1 MRFGYSGRDAAGQ
14 TVSGQMVAGDQAEAQ
29 RALEQSGLSAVAVA
43 AAADGPLGHM
53 EWLRA
58 RMRRGVGQRRL
69 LEFSEQLDTLLS
81 AGLPLDRAL
90 HVALN
95 TTEHAQTRAIIQ
107 GLIVEVEKGES
118 LATAFARHPAMFPR
132 LYVSMIR
139 AAEEGGLLPVV
150 LKRLIRYYEQS
161 IEFRSFLVASS
172 VYPAVLLV
180 FSVVA
185 VLVLAL
191 FVMPRFA
198 EMFADINQPIPL
210 PAQILLAGAGA
221 LERWWGA
228 LLALPILCAL
238 AIRLYLGT
246 ASGREAWH
254 KRVFRLPLLGPLL
267 FRAQLARICRTMG
280 TLLASGVPILTAM
293 RAVQA
298 LSENSLLLQAID
310 RLQRAVKEGKGLAHP
325 LLADPLFP
333 RMMGQLVAIGEES
346 GALDGMLIKIADRY
360 EAEVRRATRTLMTV
374 LEPALIIVMGSSI
387 GLIVVSMLYAIFSIN
402 EIPL

>member
-14 TVSGQMVAGDQAEAQ
+14 KVSGQMVAGDQAEAQ
-29 RALEQSGLSAVAVA
+29 RALEKSGLSAVAVA
-43 AAADGPLGHM
+43 ATGEGPIQ
-53 EWLRA
+53 WLRA
-58 RMRRGVGQRRL
+58 RMRRSVGQRRL

-81 AGLPLDRAL
+81 AGLPLDRTL

-95 TTEHAQTRAIIQ
+95 TTEHPQTRAIIQ
-107 GLIVEVEKGES
+107 GLIVDVEKGES
-118 LATAFARHPAMFPR
+118 LATAFARYPAMFPR

-161 IEFRSFLVASS
+161 IEFRSFLIASS
-172 VYPAVLLV
+172 VYPAVLLA
-180 FSVVA
+180 FSVIA

-198 EMFADINQPIPL
+198 EMFADINQPLPL
-210 PAQILLAGAGA
+210 PAQILLAGAGV

-228 LLALPILCAL
+228 LLALLILFAV
-238 AIRLYLGT
+238 AARIYLGST
-246 ASGREAWH
+246 SGREAWQ

-293 RAVQA
+293 RAVQGM
-298 LSENSLLLQAID
+298 SDNILLLQAID

-346 GALDGMLIKIADRY
+346 GALDGMLVKIADRY
-360 EAEVRRATRTLMTV
+360 EAEVRRATRTLLSV
-374 LEPALIIVMGSSI
+374 IEPALIIAMGSSI

>member
-14 TVSGQMVAGDQAEAQ
+14 KVSGQMVAGDQAEAQ
-29 RALEQSGLSAVAVA
+29 RALEKSGLSAVAVA
-43 AAADGPLGHM
+43 VAGEGPIQ
-53 EWLRA
+53 WLRA

-69 LEFSEQLDTLLS
+69 LEFSEQLDTLLG
-81 AGLPLDRAL
+81 AGLPLDRTL

-95 TTEHAQTRAIIQ
+95 TTEHPQTRAIIQ
-107 GLIVEVEKGES
+107 GLIVDVEKGES
-118 LATAFARHPAMFPR
+118 LATAFARYPAMFPR

-161 IEFRSFLVASS
+161 IEFRSFLIASS
-172 VYPAVLLV
+172 VYPAVLLA
-180 FSVVA
+180 FSVIA

-198 EMFADINQPIPL
+198 EMFADINQPLPL
-210 PAQILLAGAGA
+210 PAQILLAGAGV

-228 LLALPILCAL
+228 LLALLILFAV
-238 AIRLYLGT
+238 AARVYLGT
-246 ASGREAWH
+246 TSGREAWQ

-293 RAVQA
+293 RAVQGM
-298 LSENSLLLQAID
+298 SDNILLLQAID

-346 GALDGMLIKIADRY
+346 GALDGMLVKIADRY
-360 EAEVRRATRTLMTV
+360 EADVRRATRTLLSV
-374 LEPALIIVMGSSI
+374 IEPTLIIAMGSSI

>member
-29 RALEQSGLSAVAVA
+29 RALEKSGLSAVAVA
-43 AAADGPLGHM
+43 AAAEGPTG
-53 EWLRA
+53 WLRA

-81 AGLPLDRAL
+81 AGLPLDRTL

-95 TTEHAQTRAIIQ
+95 TTEHPQTRAIIQ
-107 GLIVEVEKGES
+107 GLIVDVEKGES
-118 LATAFARHPAMFPR
+118 LATAFARYPAMFPR

-161 IEFRSFLVASS
+161 IEFRSFLIASS

-210 PAQILLAGAGA
+210 PAQILLAAAGV

-228 LLALPILCAL
+228 LIVLFILLALA
-238 AIRLYLGT
+238 ARVYLGT
-246 ASGREAWH
+246 TSGREAWQ
-254 KRVFRLPLLGPLL
+254 KRVFRLPLVGPLL

-293 RAVQA
+293 RAVQG
-298 LSENSLLLQAID
+298 LSDNILLLQAID

-346 GALDGMLIKIADRY
+346 GALDGMLVKIADRY
-360 EAEVRRATRTLMTV
+360 EAEVRRATMTLLTV
-374 LEPALIIVMGSSI
+374 LEPTLIIAMGSSI

>member
-29 RALEQSGLSAVAVA
+29 RALEKSGLSAVAVA
-43 AAADGPLGHM
+43 AAAEGPTG
-53 EWLRA
+53 WLRA

-81 AGLPLDRAL
+81 AGLPLDRTL

-95 TTEHAQTRAIIQ
+95 TTEHPQTRAIIQ
-107 GLIVEVEKGES
+107 GLIVDVEKGES
-118 LATAFARHPAMFPR
+118 LATAFARYPAMFPR

-161 IEFRSFLVASS
+161 IEFRSFLIASS

-210 PAQILLAGAGA
+210 PAQILLAAAGV
-221 LERWWGA
+221 LERWWGV
-228 LLALPILCAL
+228 LFALPILCAL
-238 AIRLYLGT
+238 TVRLYLGT

-293 RAVQA
+293 RAVQG
-298 LSENSLLLQAID
+298 LSDNILLLQAID

-346 GALDGMLIKIADRY
+346 GALDGMLVKIADRY
-360 EAEVRRATRTLMTV
+360 EAEVRRATRTLLTV
-374 LEPALIIVMGSSI
+374 IEPTLIIAMGSSI

>member
-1 MRFGYSGRDAAGQ
+1 MRFAYSGRDAAGQ
-14 TVSGQMVAGDQAEAQ
+14 PVSGRMVAGDQAEAR
-29 RALEQSGLSAVAVA
+29 RALEQSGLSAVTVSA
-43 AAADGPLGHM
+43 AGLGPLQ
-53 EWLRA
+53 WLRA

-81 AGLPLDRAL
+81 AGLPLDRTL
-90 HVALN
+90 HVILN
-95 TTEHAQTRAIIQ
+95 TTEHPQTRAI
-107 GLIVEVEKGES
+107 VEAVIMDVEKGES
-118 LATAFARHPAMFPR
+118 LAAAFARHPIMFPR

-139 AAEEGGLLPVV
+139 AAEEGSLLPVV

-210 PAQILLAGAGA
+210 PAQILLAGAAA

-228 LLALPILCAL
+228 LLVLSIVVAVA
-238 AIRLYLGT
+238 ARAYLGT

-293 RAVQA
+293 RAVQG
-298 LSENSLLLQAID
+298 LSDNIPLLQALD
-310 RLQRAVKEGKGLAHP
+310 RLQRAVKEGKGLARP

-346 GALDGMLIKIADRY
+346 GALDGMLVKIADRY
-360 EAEVRRATRTLMTV
+360 EAEVRRATRTLLTV
-374 LEPALIIVMGSSI
+374 LEPAMIIVMGSSI

>member
-14 TVSGQMVAGDQAEAQ
+14 KVSGQMVAGDQAEAQ
-29 RALEQSGLSAVAVA
+29 RALEKSGLSAVAVA
-43 AAADGPLGHM
+43 ATGEGPIQ
-53 EWLRA
+53 WLRA
-58 RMRRGVGQRRL
+58 RMRRSVGQRRL

-81 AGLPLDRAL
+81 AGLPLDRTL

-95 TTEHAQTRAIIQ
+95 TTEHPQTRAIIQ
-107 GLIVEVEKGES
+107 GLIVDVEKGES
-118 LATAFARHPAMFPR
+118 LATAFARYPAMFPR

-161 IEFRSFLVASS
+161 IEFRSFLIASS
-172 VYPAVLLV
+172 VYPAVLLA
-180 FSVVA
+180 FSVIA

-198 EMFADINQPIPL
+198 EMFADINQPLPL
-210 PAQILLAGAGA
+210 PAQILLAGAGV

-228 LLALPILCAL
+228 LLALLILFAV
-238 AIRLYLGT
+238 AARIYLGST
-246 ASGREAWH
+246 SGREAWQ

-293 RAVQA
+293 RAVQG
-298 LSENSLLLQAID
+298 LSDNILLLQAID
-310 RLQRAVKEGKGLAHP
+310 RLQRAVKEGKGLARP

-346 GALDGMLIKIADRY
+346 GALDGMLVKIADRY
-360 EAEVRRATRTLMTV
+360 EAEVRRATRTLLSV
-374 LEPALIIVMGSSI
+374 IEPALIIAMGSSI

>member
-1 MRFGYSGRDAAGQ
+1 MRLRYTGRDAAGQ

-29 RALEQSGLSAVAVA
+29 RALEKSGLSAVAVA
-43 AAADGPLGHM
+43 AAAEGPTG
-53 EWLRA
+53 WLRA

-81 AGLPLDRAL
+81 AGLPLDRTL

-95 TTEHAQTRAIIQ
+95 TTEHPQTRAIIQ
-107 GLIVEVEKGES
+107 GLIVDVEKGES
-118 LATAFARHPAMFPR
+118 LATAFARYPAMFPR

-161 IEFRSFLVASS
+161 IEFRSFLIASS

-210 PAQILLAGAGA
+210 PAQILLAAAGV

-228 LLALPILCAL
+228 LIVLFILLALA
-238 AIRLYLGT
+238 ARVYLGT
-246 ASGREAWH
+246 TSGREAWQ
-254 KRVFRLPLLGPLL
+254 KRVFRLPLVGPLL

-293 RAVQA
+293 RAVQG
-298 LSENSLLLQAID
+298 LSDNILLLQAID

-325 LLADPLFP
+325 LLADQLFP

-346 GALDGMLIKIADRY
+346 GALDGMLVKIADRY
-360 EAEVRRATRTLMTV
+360 EAEVRRATRTLLTV
-374 LEPALIIVMGSSI
+374 IEPTLIIAMGSSI

>member
-14 TVSGQMVAGDQAEAQ
+14 TVSGQMVAGDPAEAQ
-29 RALEQSGLSAVAVA
+29 RALEKSGLSAVAVA
-43 AAADGPLGHM
+43 AAAEGPTG
-53 EWLRA
+53 WLRA

-81 AGLPLDRAL
+81 AGLPLDRTL

-95 TTEHAQTRAIIQ
+95 TTEHPQTRAIIQ
-107 GLIVEVEKGES
+107 GLIVDVEKGES
-118 LATAFARHPAMFPR
+118 LATAFARYPAMFPR

-161 IEFRSFLVASS
+161 IEFRSFLIASS

-210 PAQILLAGAGA
+210 PAQILLAAAGV

-228 LLALPILCAL
+228 LIVLFILLALA
-238 AIRLYLGT
+238 ARVYLGT
-246 ASGREAWH
+246 TSGREAWQ
-254 KRVFRLPLLGPLL
+254 KRVFRLPLVGPLL

-293 RAVQA
+293 RAVQG
-298 LSENSLLLQAID
+298 LSDNILLLQAID

-346 GALDGMLIKIADRY
+346 GALDGMLVKIADRY
-360 EAEVRRATRTLMTV
+360 EAEVRRATRTLLTV
-374 LEPALIIVMGSSI
+374 IEPTLIIAMGSSI

>member
-1 MRFGYSGRDAAGQ
+1 MRFAYSGRDAAGQ
-14 TVSGQMVAGDQAEAQ
+14 PVSGRMVAGDQAEAR
-29 RALEQSGLSAVAVA
+29 RALEQSGLSAVAVSA
-43 AAADGPLGHM
+43 AGLGPLQ
-53 EWLRA
+53 WLRA

-81 AGLPLDRAL
+81 AGLPLDRTL
-90 HVALN
+90 HVILN
-95 TTEHAQTRAIIQ
+95 TTEHPQMRAI
-107 GLIVEVEKGES
+107 VEAVIMDVEKGES
-118 LATAFARHPAMFPR
+118 LAAAFARHPTMFPR

-139 AAEEGGLLPVV
+139 AAEEGSLLPVV

-210 PAQILLAGAGA
+210 PAQILLAGAAA

-228 LLALPILCAL
+228 LLALSIVVAV
-238 AIRLYLGT
+238 AARAYLGT

-293 RAVQA
+293 RAVQG
-298 LSENSLLLQAID
+298 LSDNIPLLQALD
-310 RLQRAVKEGKGLAHP
+310 RLQRAVKEGKGLARP

-346 GALDGMLIKIADRY
+346 GALDGMLVKIADRY
-360 EAEVRRATRTLMTV
+360 EAEVRRATRTLLTV
-374 LEPALIIVMGSSI
+374 LEPAMIIVMGSSI

>member
-14 TVSGQMVAGDQAEAQ
+14 KVSGQMVAGDQAEAQ
-29 RALEQSGLSAVAVA
+29 RALEKSGLSAVAVA
-43 AAADGPLGHM
+43 ATGEGPIQ
-53 EWLRA
+53 WLRA
-58 RMRRGVGQRRL
+58 RMRRSVGQRRL

-81 AGLPLDRAL
+81 AGLPLDRTL

-95 TTEHAQTRAIIQ
+95 TTEHPQTRAIIQ
-107 GLIVEVEKGES
+107 GLIVDVEKGES
-118 LATAFARHPAMFPR
+118 LATAFARYPAMFPR

-161 IEFRSFLVASS
+161 IEFRSFLIASS
-172 VYPAVLLV
+172 VYPAVLLA
-180 FSVVA
+180 FSVIA

-198 EMFADINQPIPL
+198 EMFADINQPLPL
-210 PAQILLAGAGA
+210 PAQILLAGAGV

-228 LLALPILCAL
+228 LLALLILSAV
-238 AIRLYLGT
+238 AARLYLGT
-246 ASGREAWH
+246 TSGREAWQ

-293 RAVQA
+293 RAVQGM
-298 LSENSLLLQAID
+298 SDNILLLQAID

-346 GALDGMLIKIADRY
+346 GALDGMLVKIADRY
-360 EAEVRRATRTLMTV
+360 EAEVRRATRTLLSV
-374 LEPALIIVMGSSI
+374 IEPALIIAMGSSI

>member
-14 TVSGQMVAGDQAEAQ
+14 KVSGQMVAGDQAEAQ
-29 RALEQSGLSAVAVA
+29 RALEQCGLSALAVA
-43 AAADGPLGHM
+43 ATGEGPIQR
-53 EWLRA
+53 LRA

-81 AGLPLDRAL
+81 AGLPLDRTL
-90 HVALN
+90 HVILN
-95 TTEHAQTRAIIQ
+95 TTDHPQTRAILQ
-107 GLIVEVEKGES
+107 GVIVDVEKGES

-132 LYVSMIR
+132 LYLSMIR
-139 AAEEGGLLPVV
+139 AAEEGSLLPVV

-180 FSVVA
+180 FSVIA

-198 EMFADINQPIPL
+198 EIFADINQPIPL
-210 PAQILLAGAGA
+210 PAQILLAAAGV

-228 LLALPILCAL
+228 LLVLSMLL
-238 AIRLYLGT
+238 AVAARVCLKT
-246 ASGREAWH
+246 ASGREAWQ
-254 KRVFRLPLLGPLL
+254 KRVFRLPLVGPLL
-267 FRAQLARICRTMG
+267 IRAQLARICRTLG

-293 RAVQA
+293 RAVQG
-298 LSENSLLLQAID
+298 LSDNILLQQALE
-310 RLQRAVKEGKGLAHP
+310 RLQRAVKEGKGLARP

-333 RMMGQLVAIGEES
+333 RMMGQLVAVGEES
-346 GALDGMLIKIADRY
+346 GALDGMLVKIADRY
-360 EAEVRRATRTLMTV
+360 EAEVRRATRTLLTV
-374 LEPALIIVMGSSI
+374 LEPALIIAMGSSI
-387 GLIVVSMLYAIFSIN
+387 GLIVISMLYAIFSIN

>member
-29 RALEQSGLSAVAVA
+29 RALEKSGLSAVAVA
-43 AAADGPLGHM
+43 AAAEGPTG
-53 EWLRA
+53 WLRA

-81 AGLPLDRAL
+81 AGLPLDRTL

-95 TTEHAQTRAIIQ
+95 TTEHPQTRAIIQ
-107 GLIVEVEKGES
+107 GLIVDVEKGES
-118 LATAFARHPAMFPR
+118 LATAFARYPAMFPR

-161 IEFRSFLVASS
+161 IEFRSFLIASS

-210 PAQILLAGAGA
+210 PAQILLAAAGV

-228 LLALPILCAL
+228 LIVLFILLALA
-238 AIRLYLGT
+238 ARVYLGT
-246 ASGREAWH
+246 TSGREAWQ
-254 KRVFRLPLLGPLL
+254 KRVFRLPLVGPLL

-293 RAVQA
+293 RAVQG
-298 LSENSLLLQAID
+298 LSDNILLLQAID

-346 GALDGMLIKIADRY
+346 GALDGMLVKIADRY
-360 EAEVRRATRTLMTV
+360 EAEVRRATRTLLTV
-374 LEPALIIVMGSSI
+374 LEPTLIIAMGSSI

>member
-1 MRFGYSGRDAAGQ
+1 MRFGYSGRDTAGKQ
-14 TVSGQMVAGDQAEAQ
+14 VSGRMVAGDLAEAQ
-29 RALEQSGLSAVAVA
+29 RALEQSGLSAVAVSA
-43 AAADGPLGHM
+43 IGDGPIQ
-53 EWLRA
+53 WLRT
-58 RMRRGVGQRRL
+58 RLRRGVGQRRL

-81 AGLPLDRAL
+81 AGLPLDRTL
-90 HVALN
+90 HVVLN
-95 TTEHAQTRAIIQ
+95 TTDHPQTRAIVQ
-107 GLIVEVEKGES
+107 AVIVDIEKGES

-139 AAEEGGLLPVV
+139 AAEEGNLLPVV

-210 PAQILLAGAGA
+210 PAQILLAAAGA
-221 LERWWGA
+221 LERWWGG
-228 LLALPILCAL
+228 LLALAIVL
-238 AIRLYLGT
+238 AVAARAYLGT
-246 ASGREAWH
+246 ASGREAWQ
-254 KRVFRLPLLGPLL
+254 KRVFRLPLVGPLL

-280 TLLASGVPILTAM
+280 ALLASGVPILTAM
-293 RAVQA
+293 RAVQG
-298 LSENSLLLQAID
+298 LSDNIPLLQALD
-310 RLQRAVKEGKGLAHP
+310 RLQRAVKEGKGLARP

-346 GALDGMLIKIADRY
+346 GALDGMLVKIADRY
-360 EAEVRRATRTLMTV
+360 ETEVRRATRTLLTV
-374 LEPALIIVMGSSI
+374 LEPALIIAMGSSI
-387 GLIVVSMLYAIFSIN
+387 GLIVISMLYAIFSIN

>member
-14 TVSGQMVAGDQAEAQ
+14 KVSGQMVAGDQAEAQ
-29 RALEQSGLSAVAVA
+29 RALEKSGLSAVAVA
-43 AAADGPLGHM
+43 AAGEGPIQ
-53 EWLRA
+53 WLRA

-81 AGLPLDRAL
+81 AGLPLDRTL

-95 TTEHAQTRAIIQ
+95 TTEHPQTRAIIQ
-107 GLIVEVEKGES
+107 GLIVDVEKGES
-118 LATAFARHPAMFPR
+118 LATAFARYPAMFPR

-161 IEFRSFLVASS
+161 IEFRSFLIASS
-172 VYPAVLLV
+172 VYPAVLLA
-180 FSVVA
+180 FSVIA

-198 EMFADINQPIPL
+198 EMFADINQPLPL
-210 PAQILLAGAGA
+210 PAQILLAGAGV

-228 LLALPILCAL
+228 LLALLILFAV
-238 AIRLYLGT
+238 AARVYLGT
-246 ASGREAWH
+246 TSGREAWQ

-293 RAVQA
+293 RAVQGM
-298 LSENSLLLQAID
+298 SDNILLLQAID

-346 GALDGMLIKIADRY
+346 GALDGMLVKIADRY
-360 EAEVRRATRTLMTV
+360 EAEVRRATRTLLTV
-374 LEPALIIVMGSSI
+374 IEPTLIIAMGSSI